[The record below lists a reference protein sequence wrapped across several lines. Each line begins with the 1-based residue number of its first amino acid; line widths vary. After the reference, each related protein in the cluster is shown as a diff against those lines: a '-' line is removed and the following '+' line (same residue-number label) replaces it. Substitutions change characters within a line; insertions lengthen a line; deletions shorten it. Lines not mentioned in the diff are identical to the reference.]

1 MRESDPTKTET
12 ETETAFDINQFRES
26 DPTKTGTE
34 SVSDINQF
42 RESDQTKTGNETGT
56 AFNINQ
62 FRDETIS
69 VVRPLPIKLP
79 LSSTFGRLGPAEIG
93 ENCLSTNSQL
103 QAKMSSLSSGKA
115 ENLPMT
121 GKVEFI
127 ASNLVPYCTFNLNK
141 KHCKNK
147 FILILCIN

>member
-1 MRESDPTKTET
+1 M
-12 ETETAFDINQFRES
+12 RES

-34 SVSDINQF
+34 SASDINQF
-42 RESDQTKTGNETGT
+42 RESDPTETETET
-56 AFNINQ
+56 AFDINQ

-79 LSSTFGRLGPAEIG
+79 LASTFGRLGPAEIG

-103 QAKMSSLSSGKA
+103 QAKMSSLSSGNA
-115 ENLPMT
+115 EYLPMT

-127 ASNLVPYCTFNLNK
+127 T
-141 KHCKNK
+141 
-147 FILILCIN
+147 LI